1 MMAHEPQTEMLH
13 GLMAEFGNPTDLVE
27 AANRARLAGYTSMDA
42 YTPFPI
48 EELNDALGLKAN
60 KLPLIVLLG
69 GIFGGLGGYSLE
81 FWTQVIA
88 WPMNIGGRPYHSW
101 PHFIPVTFECTVLG
115 ASIAA
120 FVGMLALNGLPKPYH
135 PVFNVPAFDRAS
147 RDRFFLCIE
156 STDPKFDRYATES
169 FLKDLH
175 PLGVAEVAA

>member
-1 MMAHEPQTEMLH
+1 MAHAPDTAMIH
-13 GLMAEFGNPTDLVE
+13 GLMAEFDNPTDLVD
-27 AANRARLAGYTSMDA
+27 AANRARLAGYTAMDA

-48 EELNDALGLKAN
+48 EELNEALALKKN
-60 KLPLIVLLG
+60 PLPLIILLG
-69 GIFGGLGGYSLE
+69 GIAGGVGGYFLE
-81 FWTQVIA
+81 YWTQVIA
-88 WPMNIGGRPYHSW
+88 WPMNIGGRPFHSW
-101 PHFIPVTFECTVLG
+101 PHFIPVTFECTVLV
-115 ASIAA
+115 ASFAA

-175 PLGVAEVAA
+175 PLGVSEVAA